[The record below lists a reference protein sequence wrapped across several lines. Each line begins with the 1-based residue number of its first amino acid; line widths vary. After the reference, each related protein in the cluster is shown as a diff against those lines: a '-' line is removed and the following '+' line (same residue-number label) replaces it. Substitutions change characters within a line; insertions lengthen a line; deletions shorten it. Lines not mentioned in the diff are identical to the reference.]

1 AERLR
6 GALAGYLVT
15 VAQALEHRAETVE
28 RGLLEHRL
36 GAACAQ
42 RPDAQLEAAWLE
54 LDIDAEAARVQRALG
69 VGEERIGEQLCVGD
83 AIRREV
89 GTGGERAQHARQ
101 DGSRQRRRSDREG
114 ERAVSRGGVASRGGA
129 GRELLPSAL
138 EGAGVG
144 GREAHPHLR
153 AGPAEVVE

>member
-1 AERLR
+1 PPALTPGGRRPRPPRARPQMGCGPRRPVGPSAQTLACRHASPRGCLAVFGETQAERLR

-54 LDIDAEAARVQRALG
+54 LDIDAE
-69 VGEERIGEQLCVGD
+69 
-83 AIRREV
+83 
-89 GTGGERAQHARQ
+89 
-101 DGSRQRRRSDREG
+101 
-114 ERAVSRGGVASRGGA
+114 
-129 GRELLPSAL
+129 
-138 EGAGVG
+138 
-144 GREAHPHLR
+144 
-153 AGPAEVVE
+153 